1 MNKQSGRIQLL
12 AVQIHSAGPI
22 DRFRE
27 ELAPLTVVFAPNER
41 GKTTIVENIVACLFR
56 ERKDGIRLRKELL
69 GSAKVTVRGIGEK
82 ALHFS
87 TVSGAKKLDERID
100 SLGLGFP
107 PNLFDLLVVKGAELE
122 VQAQTGGLNRG
133 IIKSLVSREQLYETL
148 LQRLPGEIGYTR
160 LENGI
165 LTAQRRVGLYKT
177 YLQSGE
183 RLASLEDAADRFY
196 NSLSRAEAL
205 ASFSRNTELEQE
217 QQQLQLAK
225 RHAAFVLQRSIEQTT
240 ARLERFDEAA
250 AGRFADNR
258 RDYARLENELAEY
271 ERAGLR
277 GRQARADL
285 HWVEQAR
292 KRYEECLKARTSPAQ
307 AISLAASVCALATA
321 LLVYY
326 LLPRLIPVF
335 LAASAGALSLAIL
348 FATVLRRGLPAASAR
363 NEIAEIKAAVKDRFG
378 SPLVT
383 VADFDLLKSRLERE
397 VGKTEDREHKRGA
410 AEAELKILL
419 PGIHELLQAAGYPQA
434 PESQWGELAEQLK
447 EQTRKLRGR
456 LSRFQE
462 RLDGLEVDASDY
474 LEQQPGMEYSRR
486 REQELASELEKV
498 RRKIGEQQDSDRE
511 LREQLIEHIGRDAAM
526 ASSLEITAEA
536 IEARKRE
543 YQLQETDC
551 LARMIAGHVLADAL
565 EAVRGFEDRQLA
577 SALNDPR
584 ITDLLR
590 SMTAGRYERIG
601 LEGDS
606 LVVQKRRDLYPL
618 ADLSSGARE
627 QVLMALRMGLASI
640 VCGKRSLFLILDD
653 AFQYSDWQRRELL
666 IDQAVRAVQ
675 SGWQVL
681 YLSMDDDI
689 RDRFRRAGKSLDPGM
704 FKYIEL

>member
-1 MNKQSGRIQLL
+1 
-12 AVQIHSAGPI
+12 
-22 DRFRE
+22 
-27 ELAPLTVVFAPNER
+27 
-41 GKTTIVENIVACLFR
+41 
-56 ERKDGIRLRKELL
+56 
-69 GSAKVTVRGIGEK
+69 
-82 ALHFS
+82 
-87 TVSGAKKLDERID
+87 
-100 SLGLGFP
+100 
-107 PNLFDLLVVKGAELE
+107 
-122 VQAQTGGLNRG
+122 
-133 IIKSLVSREQLYETL
+133 
-148 LQRLPGEIGYTR
+148 
-160 LENGI
+160 
-165 LTAQRRVGLYKT
+165 
-177 YLQSGE
+177 
-183 RLASLEDAADRFY
+183 
-196 NSLSRAEAL
+196 
-205 ASFSRNTELEQE
+205 
-217 QQQLQLAK
+217 
-225 RHAAFVLQRSIEQTT
+225 
-240 ARLERFDEAA
+240 
-250 AGRFADNR
+250 
-258 RDYARLENELAEY
+258 
-271 ERAGLR
+271 
-277 GRQARADL
+277 
-285 HWVEQAR
+285 
-292 KRYEECLKARTSPAQ
+292 
-307 AISLAASVCALATA
+307 
-321 LLVYY
+321 
-326 LLPRLIPVF
+326 
-335 LAASAGALSLAIL
+335 
-348 FATVLRRGLPAASAR
+348 
-363 NEIAEIKAAVKDRFG
+363 
-378 SPLVT
+378 
-383 VADFDLLKSRLERE
+383 
-397 VGKTEDREHKRGA
+397 
-410 AEAELKILL
+410 
-419 PGIHELLQAAGYPQA
+419 
-434 PESQWGELAEQLK
+434 
-447 EQTRKLRGR
+447 
-456 LSRFQE
+456 
-462 RLDGLEVDASDY
+462 
-474 LEQQPGMEYSRR
+474 MEYSRR

-606 LVVQKRRDLYPL
+606 LVVQNRRDLYPL